1 MLAPEDQEKTSFIIP
16 AGSYYYTV
24 MLFGLKNA
32 RATYQWMVTRM
43 FKELIDRK
51 LEVYINDMVVKTREK
66 VGHAHELVNVFDI
79 LRQHKLRL
87 NVEKCAFEAGSGK
100 FLGYMISTHGIK
112 VNPDQI
118 TAIQQ
123 LHPPSNPKKVQKLIG
138 MIVAL
143 NRFVSRSADKCRPF
157 Y

>member
-1 MLAPEDQEKTSFIIP
+1 MLALEDQEKTSFIILE
-16 AGSYYYTV
+16 GSYYYTV

-32 RATYQWMVTRM
+32 RATYQRMVTCI

-87 NVEKCAFEAGSGK
+87 NVEKCAFKAGLGK
-100 FLGYMISTHGIK
+100 FLGYMISTHGIE

>member
-1 MLAPEDQEKTSFIIP
+1 
-16 AGSYYYTV
+16 
-24 MLFGLKNA
+24 
-32 RATYQWMVTRM
+32 M

-51 LEVYINDMVVKTREK
+51 LEVYINDMMVKMREK

-87 NVEKCAFEAGSGK
+87 NVEKCAFEVGSGK